1 MLEIIQ
7 SGGWMM
13 VPIIICSILAAAIA
27 GERFWTLRT
36 SQIAPQDLLSRVW
49 GWMKNNQLD
58 ATRIKDLRG
67 DSPLGRILAAG
78 LMNSKHGRQI
88 MKESI
93 EEVASHEIHEM
104 ERYLNALG
112 TIAAVAPLMGLLG
125 TVIGMIK
132 VFSEIMLAGTGQ
144 AGMLAGGISEALVT
158 TAGGL
163 AVAIPALICHRY
175 LQRRVDEVVIFME
188 QESIKL
194 VDVLH
199 GEREVAEPNDVQEPA
214 GA

>member
-13 VPIIICSILAAAIA
+13 VPIIIASILALAITV
-27 GERFWTLRT
+27 ERFWTLR
-36 SQIAPQDLLSRVW
+36 SEQIAPSDLLARVW

-58 ATRIKDLRG
+58 SSRIKELRTS
-67 DSPLGRILAAG
+67 SPLGRVLAAG
-78 LMNSKHGRQI
+78 LMNSRHGRTI

-132 VFSEIMLAGTGQ
+132 VFSEIVVAGTGQ
-144 AGMLAGGISEALVT
+144 ANLLAGGISEALIT
-158 TAGGL
+158 TAAGMV
-163 AVAIPALICHRY
+163 VAIPALIAHRM
-175 LQRRVDEVVIFME
+175 LQRRVDEVVVFME
-188 QESIKL
+188 QEAIKL

-199 GEREVAEPNDVQEPA
+199 GEREVADNDEA
-214 GA
+214 A

>member
-13 VPIIICSILAAAIA
+13 VPIIIASVLALGIIL
-27 GERFWTLRT
+27 ERFWTLRAGKV
-36 SQIAPQDLLSRVW
+36 APPDLLAQIW

-58 ATRIKDLRG
+58 AGKIRTLTRPDA
-67 DSPLGRILAAG
+67 SPLARILAAG
-78 LMNSKHGRQI
+78 LMNSRHGRQI

-93 EEVASHEIHEM
+93 EEVASHEIHDLEK
-104 ERYLNALG
+104 YLNALA

-132 VFSEIMLAGTGQ
+132 VFAEIMAQGAGQ
-144 AGMLAGGISEALVT
+144 AHLLAGGISEALIT
-158 TAGGL
+158 TAAGL
-163 AVAIPALICHRY
+163 VVAIPALICYRI
-175 LQRRVDEVVIFME
+175 LQRRVDGIVVDLE
-188 QESIKL
+188 QEAIKL

-199 GEREVAEPNDVQEPA
+199 GEREVADTPENA
-214 GA
+214 G

>member
-13 VPIIICSILAAAIA
+13 VPIIISSILALAITV
-27 GERFWTLRT
+27 ERFWTLRAE
-36 SQIAPQDLLSRVW
+36 QIAPKDLLAKVW

-58 ATRIKDLRG
+58 SSRIKELRAS
-67 DSPLGRILAAG
+67 SPLGRVLAAG
-78 LMNSKHGRQI
+78 LMNSRHGRTI

-104 ERYLNALG
+104 ERYLSALG

-132 VFSEIMLAGTGQ
+132 VFSEIVIAGTGQ
-144 AGMLAGGISEALVT
+144 ANLLAGGISEALIT
-158 TAGGL
+158 TAAGMV
-163 AVAIPALICHRY
+163 VAIPALIAHRM
-175 LQRRVDEVVIFME
+175 LQRRVDEVVVFME
-188 QESIKL
+188 QEAIKL

-199 GEREVAEPNDVQEPA
+199 GEREVADNDEA
-214 GA
+214 A

>member
-13 VPIIICSILAAAIA
+13 VPIIISSILALAITV
-27 GERFWTLRT
+27 ERFWTLRPQ
-36 SQIAPQDLLSRVW
+36 QIAPNDLLARVW

-58 ATRIKDLRG
+58 SSRIKELRG
-67 DSPLGRILAAG
+67 SSPLGRVLAAG
-78 LMNSKHGRQI
+78 LLNSRHGRTI

-93 EEVASHEIHEM
+93 EEVASHEVHEM

-132 VFSEIMLAGTGQ
+132 VFSEIVIAGTGQ
-144 AGMLAGGISEALVT
+144 ANLLAGGISEALIT
-158 TAGGL
+158 TAAGMV
-163 AVAIPALICHRY
+163 VAIPALIAHRM
-175 LQRRVDEVVIFME
+175 LQRRVDEVVVFME
-188 QESIKL
+188 QEAIKL

-199 GEREVAEPNDVQEPA
+199 GEREVVDNDEA
-214 GA
+214 A

>member
-1 MLEIIQ
+1 
-7 SGGWMM
+7 MM

-58 ATRIKDLRG
+58 ATRIKYLRG

>member
-13 VPIIICSILAAAIA
+13 VPIIIASVLALAITV
-27 GERFWTLRT
+27 ERFWTLRPGK
-36 SQIAPQDLLSRVW
+36 IAPPNLLSQVW
-49 GWMKNNQLD
+49 GWMKNKQLD
-58 ATRIKDLRG
+58 SAKIRSLKDS
-67 DSPLGRILAAG
+67 SPLGNVLAAG
-78 LMNSKHGRQI
+78 LINSRHGRQI

-132 VFSEIMLAGTGQ
+132 VFAEIMAQGTGQ
-144 AGMLAGGISEALVT
+144 ANLLAGGISEALIT
-158 TAGGL
+158 TAAGL
-163 AVAIPALICHRY
+163 VIAIPALICHRM
-175 LQRRVDEVVIFME
+175 LQRRVDEIVVYME
-188 QESIKL
+188 QEALKL

-199 GEREVAEPNDVQEPA
+199 GEREVADTPEKA
-214 GA
+214 G

>member
-13 VPIIICSILAAAIA
+13 VPIIIASILALAITV
-27 GERFWTLRT
+27 ERFWTLRAT
-36 SQIAPQDLLSRVW
+36 KIAPPGLLAQVW
-49 GWMKNNQLD
+49 GWMKNKQLD
-58 ATRIKDLRG
+58 ASKIRTLRES
-67 DSPLGRILAAG
+67 SPLGNVLAAG
-78 LMNSKHGRQI
+78 LINSRHGRQI

-112 TIAAVAPLMGLLG
+112 TVAAVAPLMGLLG

-132 VFSEIMLAGTGQ
+132 VFAEIMAQGTGQ
-144 AGMLAGGISEALVT
+144 ANLLAGGISEALIT
-158 TAGGL
+158 TAAGL
-163 AVAIPALICHRY
+163 VVAIPALICHRI
-175 LQRRVDEVVIFME
+175 LQRRVDEIVVFME
-188 QESIKL
+188 QEAIKL

-199 GEREVAEPNDVQEPA
+199 GEREVADDSENAE
-214 GA
+214 

>member
-13 VPIIICSILAAAIA
+13 VPIIIASILALAITV
-27 GERFWTLRT
+27 ERFWTLRPGK
-36 SQIAPQDLLSRVW
+36 IAPPDLLSQVW
-49 GWMKNNQLD
+49 GWMKNKQLD
-58 ATRIKDLRG
+58 SAKIRSLKDS
-67 DSPLGRILAAG
+67 SPLGNVLAAG
-78 LMNSKHGRQI
+78 LINSRHGRQI

-112 TIAAVAPLMGLLG
+112 TVAAVAPLMGLLG

-132 VFSEIMLAGTGQ
+132 VFAEIMAQGTGQ
-144 AGMLAGGISEALVT
+144 ANLLAGGISEALIT
-158 TAGGL
+158 TAAGL
-163 AVAIPALICHRY
+163 VVAIPALICHRI
-175 LQRRVDEVVIFME
+175 LQRRVDEIVVYME
-188 QESIKL
+188 QEALKL

-199 GEREVAEPNDVQEPA
+199 GEREVADTPENA
-214 GA
+214 G

>member
-13 VPIIICSILAAAIA
+13 VPIIIASVLALAITV
-27 GERFWTLRT
+27 ERFWTLRPGK
-36 SQIAPQDLLSRVW
+36 IAPPDLLSQVW
-49 GWMKNNQLD
+49 GWMKNKQLD
-58 ATRIKDLRG
+58 SAKIRALKDS
-67 DSPLGRILAAG
+67 SPLGNVLAAG
-78 LMNSKHGRQI
+78 LINSRHGRQI

-112 TIAAVAPLMGLLG
+112 TVAAVAPLMGLLG

-132 VFSEIMLAGTGQ
+132 VFAEIMAQGTGQ
-144 AGMLAGGISEALVT
+144 ANLLAGGISEALIT
-158 TAGGL
+158 TAAGL
-163 AVAIPALICHRY
+163 VVAIPALICHRM
-175 LQRRVDEVVIFME
+175 LQRRVDEIVVYME
-188 QESIKL
+188 QETLKL

-199 GEREVAEPNDVQEPA
+199 GEREVADTPENA
-214 GA
+214 G

>member
-13 VPIIICSILAAAIA
+13 VPIIIASVLALAITV
-27 GERFWTLRT
+27 ERFWTLRPGK
-36 SQIAPQDLLSRVW
+36 IAPPNLLSQVW
-49 GWMKNNQLD
+49 GWMKNKQLD
-58 ATRIKDLRG
+58 SAKIRSLKDS
-67 DSPLGRILAAG
+67 SPLGNVLAAG
-78 LMNSKHGRQI
+78 LINSRHGRQI

-112 TIAAVAPLMGLLG
+112 TVAAVAPLMGLLG

-132 VFSEIMLAGTGQ
+132 VFAEIMAQGTGQ
-144 AGMLAGGISEALVT
+144 ANLLAGGISEALIT
-158 TAGGL
+158 TAAGL
-163 AVAIPALICHRY
+163 VVAIPALICHRT
-175 LQRRVDEVVIFME
+175 LQRRVDEIVVYME
-188 QESIKL
+188 QEALKL

-199 GEREVAEPNDVQEPA
+199 GDREVADTPENA
-214 GA
+214 G